1 MFKKEDQPKYLSYPF
16 TLCDFP
22 VIVHVCNVSERLP
35 DLFEQGLRDLV
46 LWAIDLPAAHVADLV
61 LCPQEVVVSQAAVVV
76 QIYGNTKRSLSDY
89 RAKP

>member
-61 LCPQEVVVSQAAVVV
+61 LGPQEVVVRQAAVIV
-76 QIYGNTKRSLSDY
+76 QVCKVKKSRLSS
-89 RAKP
+89 